1 MDRAI
6 GVPEKEAGLRTRII
20 YWLVKRRRGR
30 IHLETRLRAHDPKLL
45 ELACRM
51 DAHTASAGT
60 VPLVLKELA
69 QIKVAVMVAS
79 SFGRSSS
86 GR

>member
-1 MDRAI
+1 MNRAI
-6 GVPEKEAGLRTRII
+6 GVPDKKAGLRTRII

-30 IHLETRLRAHDPKLL
+30 VHLGIRLRAHDPKLL

-51 DAHTASAGT
+51 DVHTASAGT

-69 QIKVAVMVAS
+69 QIKVAVMV
-79 SFGRSSS
+79 GCPL
-86 GR
+86 